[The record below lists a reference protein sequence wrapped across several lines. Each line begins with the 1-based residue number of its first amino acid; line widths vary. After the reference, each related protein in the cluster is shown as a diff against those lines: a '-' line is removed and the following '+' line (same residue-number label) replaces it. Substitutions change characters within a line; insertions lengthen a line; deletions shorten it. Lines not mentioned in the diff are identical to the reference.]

1 LDSGFGDI
9 EEQILKI
16 LIADDDLTS
25 RTILNGALKKWGYD
39 PIVVIDGKAAWEIM
53 QEPDAP
59 KLVILDWNMPEL
71 DGIEVCRRIRANAT
85 SDPQYV
91 ILLTSRGEK
100 GSVVEGL
107 DAGANDY
114 ITKPYDNAE
123 LRARIR
129 VGEKMVELQSELIKA
144 RDALEHEAMHD
155 ALTGILN
162 RRAILDMLEKE
173 LSRAQRQGT
182 GISVGLCDLDHFKL
196 VNDKYG
202 HQVGDETLC
211 GFVRTIQGNLRSYDA
226 IGRYGGEEFLIIA
239 TDLRGSAQGENLYE
253 RLCACVAANPI
264 PTSAGNIPITVSIGA
279 VRWPFCSTVDDMIA
293 AADSA
298 LYQAKKEGRNRA
310 VYAGVPECCAVDSD

>member
-1 LDSGFGDI
+1 M
-9 EEQILKI
+9 ETQHLKI

-39 PIVVIDGKAAWEIM
+39 PIAVTDGNEAWEIM

-71 DGIEVCRRIRANAT
+71 DGIEVCRRIRANTT

-91 ILLTSRGEK
+91 ILLTSKGEK

-155 ALTGILN
+155 PLTGALN
-162 RRAILDMLEKE
+162 RRAILSMLEKE
-173 LSRAQRQGT
+173 IVRAQRQGT
-182 GISVGLCDLDHFKL
+182 GISIGLCDLDHFKL

-202 HQVGDETLC
+202 HQIGDETLC
-211 GFVRTIQGNLRSYDA
+211 GVVRTVQNNLRSYDVV
-226 IGRYGGEEFLIIA
+226 GRYGGEEFLVIA
-239 TDLRGSAQGENLYE
+239 TDSRGPMQGENLYE
-253 RLCACVAANPI
+253 RLCARVAANPI
-264 PTSAGNIPITVSIGA
+264 PTSAGNIAITVSIGA
-279 VRWPFCSTVDDMIA
+279 VRWPFCSTVDEMIA
-293 AADSA
+293 AADSV

-310 VYAGVPECCAVDSD
+310 IYAGIPEFCTVN